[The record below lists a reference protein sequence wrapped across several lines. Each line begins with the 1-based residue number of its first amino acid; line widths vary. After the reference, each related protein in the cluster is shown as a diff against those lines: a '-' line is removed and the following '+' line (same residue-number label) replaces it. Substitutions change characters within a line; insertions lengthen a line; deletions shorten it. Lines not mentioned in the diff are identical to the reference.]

1 MVRDRP
7 GRESRKS
14 QNYSK
19 NQNSDKRILN
29 QGNFKIPTLNSKK
42 QKKTEKTPVPP
53 RPI

>member
-19 NQNSDKRILN
+19 NQNSDKQILN
-29 QGNFKIPTLNSKK
+29 QGNFQLIGFRL
-42 QKKTEKTPVPP
+42 
-53 RPI
+53 R